1 MSDKKLTDEAVQQ
14 WRDKIDE
21 MSQMQMASLQRFA
34 PSGHPV
40 FDSQYPLYDY
50 FQEKFKAK
58 GGMTP
63 AISKAIGWNA
73 PKF

>member
-1 MSDKKLTDEAVQQ
+1 MSDKKLSDAELQQ
-14 WRDKIDE
+14 WRDNIDK

-50 FQEKFKAK
+50 FQEKFKEK

-63 AISKAIGWNA
+63 SVSKSIGWDA